1 MQTASI
7 RASLGYCGSNSGMVA
22 MTMPTVEMTTK
33 MMEMLEITWAAFEV
47 SGFSMRSHKQIW
59 YLTNLPDPKSSGAS
73 VLKML
78 ALRENIL
85 FLDEAKVFCPP
96 PSSFPLL
103 QTLF

>member
-33 MMEMLEITWAAFEV
+33 MMEMLEITWAAFDV
-47 SGFSMRSHKQIW
+47 SGFSIRSHKQIW

-85 FLDEAKVFCPP
+85 FLDQAKVFCTP
-96 PSSFPLL
+96 PSSSPLL